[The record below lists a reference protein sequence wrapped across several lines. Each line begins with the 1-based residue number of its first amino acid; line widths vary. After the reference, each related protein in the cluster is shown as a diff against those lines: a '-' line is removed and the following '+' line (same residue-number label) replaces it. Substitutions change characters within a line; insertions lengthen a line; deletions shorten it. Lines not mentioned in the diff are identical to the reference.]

1 MFLWFDEAT
10 IRKATSTR
18 EAGEQ
23 MAKASMGLA
32 RRLLVILALVLAILA
47 LVGTH
52 VFGLGT
58 IKELALGL
66 GALAIAVLL

>member
-1 MFLWFDEAT
+1 
-10 IRKATSTR
+10 
-18 EAGEQ
+18 

-47 LVGTH
+47 MLGTR
-52 VFGLGT
+52 VIELGT

-66 GALAIAVLL
+66 GALANRRAAALSKRVKRSPSRPTEFP

>member
-1 MFLWFDEAT
+1 
-10 IRKATSTR
+10 
-18 EAGEQ
+18 
-23 MAKASMGLA
+23 MAKASMGRA
-32 RRLLVILALVLAILA
+32 RRLLVILALVLATLA

-66 GALAIAVLL
+66 GALSIAVLL